1 MKAPYLSMAAIIA
14 CAGLAL
20 SAADTSA
27 RQYFRSYTGPYGH
40 GFSRSYSVNRGI
52 GTVNR
57 SGSVQFNNG
66 QGYNNSYNRS
76 CSGGTCSGTGTTT
89 FNNGQSWSHTGTAT
103 YGNGTATW
111 DRSGSGSNGATVNRT
126 GSCTSGAGCSGTFTA
141 TPP

>member
-1 MKAPYLSMAAIIA
+1 MKAQYLSMAAVIA

-20 SAADTSA
+20 SAADASA
-27 RQYFRSYTGPYGH
+27 RQINR
-40 GFSRSYSVNRGI
+40 SRSVL
-52 GTVNR
+52 
-57 SGSVQFNNG
+57 FNNG
-66 QGYNNSYNRS
+66 QGYNHSYNRS

-89 FNNGQSWSHTGTAT
+89 FNNGQSWSHTTTGT

>member
-1 MKAPYLSMAAIIA
+1 MAAVIA

-20 SAADTSA
+20 SAADASA
-27 RQYFRSYTGPYGH
+27 RGLWGH
-40 GFSRSYSVNRGI
+40 GFSRSVSVNRGPP

-66 QGYNNSYNRS
+66 RGYNYSNNRS
-76 CSGGTCSGTGTTT
+76 CSGGTCSGSGTTT

-111 DRSGSGSNGATVNRT
+111 DRASSGSNGATVNRT
-126 GSCTSGAGCSGTFTA
+126 GSCTSGAGCSRTITS
-141 TPP
+141 TPPQ